1 MNIAARYESLES
13 DNSLDPKIA
22 LRWQATDTVVVRA
35 SMSTAFREASL
46 VQQNNQSTS
55 LQGLVDVG
63 ATSALV
69 CSCACRR

>member
-46 VQQNNQSTS
+46 VQQYNQ
-55 LQGLVDVG
+55 GNVIAG
-63 ATSALV
+63 A
-69 CSCACRR
+69 C